1 LGGILESGNPW
12 WFQFLG
18 FGFGVYY
25 ASQKKPSRKRYH
37 SELARRFREDLI
49 LDGKEPRSVQSYLA
63 AVAQL
68 AEHFRCS
75 PDRLSEEQIRQ
86 YLLLRSQSLKPN
98 SMRPVLAGL
107 QFFYRVTIPRDWKTL
122 AAARIPKT
130 RTLPAVLMPEQVW
143 RLIDATRLFHFQV
156 FFRTSYTCG
165 LRPGD
170 TRHLTLDDVDGDR
183 MLLQVRTTK
192 GRNDR
197 CVPLPRKT
205 LEALRE
211 YWLTHRNP
219 KWLFPAR
226 ADLKNVATATKPIS
240 ERSVQ
245 RAFAQVAQS
254 VGLKKKGVCP
264 HTLRKVYSY
273 YGSSLRMRYLK
284 GNSACLGS
292 RVGGWRPLRTVATS
306 DLTEVRVSDSRAMI
320 QGVDSATCVAASV
333 PSRIRRRITV

>member
-1 LGGILESGNPW
+1 L
-12 WFQFLG
+12 
-18 FGFGVYY
+18 YY
-25 ASQKKPSRKRYH
+25 ASQKKSSRKRYH

-49 LDGKEPRSVQSYLA
+49 LDGKEPKSVQSYLA
-63 AVAQL
+63 AVAHL
-68 AEHFRCS
+68 AEHARCS

-107 QFFYRVTIPRDWKTL
+107 QFFYRVTVPRDWKTL

-143 RLIDATRLFHFQV
+143 RLIDATKAFHFQV

-170 TRHLTLDDVDGDR
+170 TRHLTLDDVDSDR

-197 CVPLPRKT
+197 CVPLPKAT
-205 LEALRE
+205 LAALRE

-226 ADLKNVATATKPIS
+226 ADLKNMDSATKPIS

-245 RAFAQVAQS
+245 RSFAQVVQS
-254 VGLKKKGVCP
+254 LGIKKRGVCP
-264 HTLRKVYSY
+264 HTLRHSYATAMLEAGVNLKVLQSY
-273 YGSSLRMRYLK
+273 
-284 GNSACLGS
+284 LGHKN
-292 RVGGWRPLRTVATS
+292 LQA
-306 DLTEVRVSDSRAMI
+306 TEVYLHLTQHSDQKA
-320 QGVDSATCVAASV
+320 
-333 PSRIRRRITV
+333 RRIVERLMNGPLPTDATPEEGEAESL